1 MRLTMLAFGC
11 PIMGKN
17 KMKLKFVFAMMAAS
31 GLFIAPALAGDPGKA
46 KAAVEASAEGSVAA
60 YVVAAEGGG

>member
-1 MRLTMLAFGC
+1 
-11 PIMGKN
+11 
-17 KMKLKFVFAMMAAS
+17 MKLKFVFAMMAAS